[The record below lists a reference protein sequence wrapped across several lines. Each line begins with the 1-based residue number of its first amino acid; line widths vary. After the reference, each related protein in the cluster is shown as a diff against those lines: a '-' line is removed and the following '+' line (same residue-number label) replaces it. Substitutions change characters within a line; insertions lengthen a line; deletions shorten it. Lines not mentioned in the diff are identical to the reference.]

1 MPENNNAV
9 SAATLHQSS
18 FETRRDAPGSQRQA
32 AKEWTARRRSPIEK
46 HFQKHNNDK
55 YFIVMCFAMFT
66 CLPHTHTHSN
76 EVRSST
82 CRSHATPCCPVA
94 ESANRPRRFYNCLN
108 SMYSH
113 YFSRVWRMLL
123 PASCIAAFSQCMKLN
138 LQSQLRRFSRCCAR
152 LRATLNRLPG
162 IFGIWGGNLFVS
174 RRSERAAFPFFLL
187 FHSASLFLFFLFLF
201 LFCFSVSLFSVSCW
215 MLFILGIFLWQLL

>member
-1 MPENNNAV
+1 MQC
-9 SAATLHQSS
+9 LH
-18 FETRRDAPGSQRQA
+18 A
-32 AKEWTARRRSPIEK
+32 
-46 HFQKHNNDK
+46 
-55 YFIVMCFAMFT
+55 C
-66 CLPHTHTHSN
+66 HTHTHTN

-82 CRSHATPCCPVA
+82 WRSHATPCCPVA

-174 RRSERAAFPFFLL
+174 RRSERAAFPFLL
-187 FHSASLFLFFLFLF
+187 FHSASLFLFLFFIFIFIL
-201 LFCFSVSLFSVSCW
+201 LFCFVVFRLLAGCFSFWAFSFGSSCSPLFCDN
-215 MLFILGIFLWQLL
+215 LQLAFLLSHT

>member
-1 MPENNNAV
+1 MKLFGKPENYNAV

-66 CLPHTHTHSN
+66 CLPHTHTYERGAFEHLAL
-76 EVRSST
+76 T
-82 CRSHATPCCPVA
+82 CDALLPCCPVA

-123 PASCIAAFSQCMKLN
+123 PVYCGFLPMHEAQFAVAA
-138 LQSQLRRFSRCCAR
+138 
-152 LRATLNRLPG
+152 
-162 IFGIWGGNLFVS
+162 
-174 RRSERAAFPFFLL
+174 
-187 FHSASLFLFFLFLF
+187 ASLFT
-201 LFCFSVSLFSVSCW
+201 
-215 MLFILGIFLWQLL
+215 LLRALTGNT